1 MRPYL
6 KWMLIACWCLPLAVF
21 AQEDCDTTRMF
32 SQDEFFGWVLR
43 YHPAAK
49 QARLLDAETRA
60 IERFARGAF
69 DPILYAEWDQKSFD
83 QKEYFAIGEGGVKI
97 PTWYGIELKGAY
109 LVTDG
114 LFLNPERNL
123 PDVGQAVLGLKVP
136 LARGLF
142 IDERRA
148 ALEQAKIMAQANE
161 AERMAILNN
170 LMLSAASAFWDWT
183 VAYNQALVQEQ
194 ALELTRVRLEAI
206 VESFIQGDLPAIDT
220 LETIIQ
226 LQNIQASLLDAR
238 IAYRNAGLQLSNFL
252 WDEDGIPLR
261 ITACLVP
268 PELEELPVFL
278 PALGPEALW
287 QEASQA
293 HPEIRRLEARLA
305 HLDVSRRLAAEQL
318 KPRLDVEYNFLGEG
332 ANFINGAASD
342 PGLAPLFA
350 ENYKWGLTF
359 GFPLFLRRERGRL
372 DLAKLQIMNTEFGLE
387 QRRLDINNL
396 IYAQFNELDNLRQQ
410 IGIAI
415 ANVRGYRDLLNA
427 EIMKFDL
434 GESSIFLINTREQ
447 QLIGSELKLA
457 ELRGKFF
464 KSLIALEWAAGRLGE

>member
-1 MRPYL
+1 
-6 KWMLIACWCLPLAVF
+6 MLIACWCLPLSVF
-21 AQEDCDTTRMF
+21 AQEDCDTIRMF
-32 SQDEFFGWVLR
+32 SQEEFFGWVLR
-43 YHPAAK
+43 YHPTAK
-49 QARLLDAETRA
+49 QARLLDSETKA

-109 LVTDG
+109 LVSDG
-114 LFLNPERNL
+114 LYLNPERNL

-161 AERMAILNN
+161 AERMVILNN
-170 LMLSAASAFWDWT
+170 LMLAAASAFWDWT

-194 ALELTRVRLEAI
+194 ALVLTRVRLEAI
-206 VESFIQGDLPAIDT
+206 IESYIQGDLPAIDT
-220 LETIIQ
+220 LETTIQ

-238 IAYRNAGLQLSNFL
+238 IAYRNAGLRLSNFL

-261 ITACLVP
+261 ITACLAP
-268 PELEELPVFL
+268 PELENLTVSL

-287 QEASQA
+287 QEANQA
-293 HPEIRRLEARLA
+293 HPDIRLLEARLA

-372 DLAKLQIMNTEFGLE
+372 DLAKLQILNTEFGLE
-387 QRRLDINNL
+387 QRRLDISNR

-427 EIMKFDL
+427 EITKFDL

-447 QLIGSELKLA
+447 QLIGAELKLA

-464 KSLIALEWAAGRLGE
+464 KNLIALEWAAGRLGE